1 MRSFDFKK
9 YHVRA
14 MNAPS
19 EAEKAQ
25 INRELKDLYET
36 LDEEAKKIFNEELQ
50 AFLLKEYTAINSMYT
65 GINN

>member
-1 MRSFDFKK
+1 MESFDFKK

-14 MNAPS
+14 MNASS

-25 INRELKDLYET
+25 INQELKDLYEA
-36 LDEEAKKIFNEELQ
+36 LDEESKKIFNEELQ
-50 AFLLKEYTAINSMYT
+50 QFLIKEYAAINSMYT

>member
-1 MRSFDFKK
+1 MSSFDFKK

-14 MNAPS
+14 MNASS

-25 INRELKDLYET
+25 INRELKELYEE
-36 LDEEAKKIFNEELQ
+36 LDDKSKKLFNEELQ
-50 AFLLKEYTAINSMYT
+50 AFLLKEYAAINSMYT

>member
-1 MRSFDFKK
+1 MSSFDFKK

-14 MNAPS
+14 MNASS

-25 INRELKDLYET
+25 INRELKELYEG
-36 LDEEAKKIFNEELQ
+36 LDDKSKKLFNEELQ
-50 AFLLKEYTAINSMYT
+50 AFLLKEYAAINSMYT

>member
-1 MRSFDFKK
+1 MTSFDFKK

-14 MNAPS
+14 MNAAS

-25 INRELKDLYET
+25 INQELKDLYAT
-36 LDEEAKKIFNEELQ
+36 LDDVSKKKFNEELQ
-50 AFLLKEYTAINSMYT
+50 EFLLKEYAAINSMYT

>member
-1 MRSFDFKK
+1 MKSFDFKK

-14 MNAPS
+14 MNASS

-25 INRELKDLYET
+25 INLELKNLYEA
-36 LDEEAKKIFNEELQ
+36 LDDESKKKFNEELQ
-50 AFLLKEYTAINSMYT
+50 AFLLKEYAALNSMYT

>member
-1 MRSFDFKK
+1 MKSFDFKK

-14 MNAPS
+14 MNASS

-36 LDEEAKKIFNEELQ
+36 LDDASKKIFNEELQ
-50 AFLLKEYTAINSMYT
+50 AFLLKEYAAINSMYT